1 MTTISAAIT
10 LDRNHPAPERAAG
23 RPAAGRR
30 RTLRRISAVVAGFL
44 VLAIL
49 STATD
54 AVLHATGIFPA
65 VGKPM
70 ASSLFLIATA
80 YRIIF
85 GVLGSYVAARLA
97 PYRPMQHALIL
108 GAIGVVLSTA
118 GAIAMWDAGPAWYSL
133 AIIAIALPCAWV
145 GARLRLRQ
153 LQAAGGVGQTTV
165 G

>member
-1 MTTISAAIT
+1 MTTISSAT
-10 LDRNHPAPERAAG
+10 SSDRNHFGLDRADG
-23 RPAAGRR
+23 RPAGDTR

-54 AVLHATGIFPA
+54 AVLHANGVFPP

-70 ASSLFLIATA
+70 GSSLFLLATA

-85 GVLGSYVAARLA
+85 GVLGSYVTAWLA

-108 GAIGVVLSTA
+108 GAVGVVLSTA
-118 GAIAMWDAGPAWYSL
+118 GAVAMWDAGPAWYSL

-153 LQAAGGVGQTTV
+153 LRAAGGVGQTTI